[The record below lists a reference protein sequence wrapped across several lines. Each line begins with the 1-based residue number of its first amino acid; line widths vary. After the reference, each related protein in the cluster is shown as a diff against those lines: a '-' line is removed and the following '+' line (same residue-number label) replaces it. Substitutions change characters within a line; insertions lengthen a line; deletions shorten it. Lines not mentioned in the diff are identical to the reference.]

1 MSFSA
6 RLMQPEATSGSATGL
21 PIRAVINKV
30 TKAVKS
36 RNIYPPGSE

>member
-1 MSFSA
+1 MSLSA
-6 RLMQPEATSGSATGL
+6 RLMQPEANSGSAAGL

-30 TKAVKS
+30 KRDVDI